1 MNKTDPLAEQFP
13 ALRSMASVLRSETQP
28 VTLDAGQHIC
38 MEGNA
43 CQSLA
48 LVTKGR
54 ARVYKMGAT
63 GREITL
69 YRVAPGESCILTT
82 SCILGDRAFPA
93 FAVAE
98 TPIEARVVPAAT
110 VRTWMEEYAAWRTY
124 VFQLMAG
131 RLGTVIATLEEV
143 AFRSLDTRL
152 AAVLLNRAEGN
163 RAEGNE
169 TGDQSV
175 KTTHEEL
182 AADLGTAREV
192 VSRLLKD
199 LEHDGH
205 VRLRRG
211 AVEIRDEAA
220 LDRQSRRAG

>member
-1 MNKTDPLAEQFP
+1 MNETDPLAEQFP
-13 ALRSMASVLRSETQP
+13 ALRSIVSVLRSETQP
-28 VTLDAGQHIC
+28 VTLDAGQYIC

-48 LVTKGR
+48 LVRKGR

-98 TPIEARVVPAAT
+98 TSIEARVVPAAT
-110 VRTWMEEYAAWRTY
+110 VRTWMEDYAAWRTY

-143 AFRSLDTRL
+143 AFRSLDARL
-152 AAVLLNRAEGN
+152 AAVLLDRAEGN
-163 RAEGNE
+163 RAEGDD
-169 TGDQSV
+169 TGGRSV

-220 LDRQSRRAG
+220 LSRQSRAG